1 MKKREL
7 HLLAILF
14 FLMTSLLT
22 SCNKNQE
29 EKLETQTMT
38 ITSNAQV
45 TFDNLRIGIGFIG
58 VDPNILQ
65 NENRRVESVQI
76 WPFLRNEEKG
86 RPSMMVHEKDIIDI
100 GMYQLKILKISK
112 DSVKIRFS
120 LLERN
125 ED

>member
-1 MKKREL
+1 
-7 HLLAILF
+7 
-14 FLMTSLLT
+14 
-22 SCNKNQE
+22 
-29 EKLETQTMT
+29 LETQTMT